1 MIKVEKSANTLDEG
15 IKNLMAGAK
24 ADYERMSTRNGQTE
38 LTGYSKEQVETWDN
52 KTKVMPG
59 KKYIKI
65 VQDTGVFCFIVK
77 EDFKHFKKG
86 DILKAA
92 GYNAPAL
99 NSARGNVLTGNY
111 AIQWTGPLYM
121 DSQRRLR

>member
-1 MIKVEKSANTLDEG
+1 MFVEKKANTLDEG

-24 ADYERMSTRNGQTE
+24 ADYVRMSTSGGRE
-38 LTGYSKEQVETWDN
+38 LTGYSKEQVDNWDN
-52 KTKVMPG
+52 KTKVSQG

-65 VQDTGVFCFIVK
+65 VQDTGVFCFIAK

-99 NSARGNVLTGNY
+99 NQPRGNVLTGNY
-111 AIQWTGPLYM
+111 MIQWTGPLYM

>member
-1 MIKVEKSANTLDEG
+1 MITVTKTANTLDEG

-24 ADYERMSTRNGQTE
+24 QDYVRMSTMGGKE
-38 LTGYSKEQVETWDN
+38 LTGYSKEQVDNWDS
-52 KTKVMPG
+52 KTSVRPG

-65 VQDTGVFCFIVK
+65 VQENGVFCFIVK

-92 GYNAPAL
+92 GFNAPAL

-111 AIQWTGPLYM
+111 PIRWTGPLY
-121 DSQRRLR
+121 LK

>member
-1 MIKVEKSANTLDEG
+1 MTTVNKTAETLDEG

-24 ADYERMSTRNGQTE
+24 DDYVKWSTMGGKE
-38 LTGYSKEQVETWDN
+38 LTGYSKEQVDNWDN
-52 KTKVMPG
+52 KTKVSQG

-65 VQDTGVFCFIVK
+65 VQDTGVFAFVCK
-77 EDFKHFKKG
+77 TDFKHFKKG

-99 NSARGNVLTGNY
+99 NSPRGNVLSGNY
-111 AIQWTGPLYM
+111 AIQWTGPLY
-121 DSQRRLR
+121 LR

>member
-1 MIKVEKSANTLDEG
+1 MIKVEKTAKTLEEG
-15 IKNLMAGAK
+15 IKNLMSGAK
-24 ADYERMSTRNGQTE
+24 QDYVRMSTSGGRE
-38 LTGYSKEQVETWDN
+38 LVGYSKEQVDNWDN
-52 KTKVMPG
+52 KTSVRNG

-65 VQDTGVFCFIVK
+65 VQDTGVFCFIAK

-111 AIQWTGPLYM
+111 AIQWTGPLY
-121 DSQRRLR
+121 LK

>member
-1 MIKVEKSANTLDEG
+1 MIKVSQKCETLEEG
-15 IKNLMAGAK
+15 IKFMMAGAK
-24 ADYERMSTRNGQTE
+24 ADYVRMSTSNGTKE
-38 LTGYSKEQVETWDN
+38 LTGYSLEQTSLWDK

-92 GYNAPAL
+92 GWNAPAL
-99 NSARGNVLTGNY
+99 NSPRGNVLSGNY
-111 AIQWTGPLYM
+111 AIQWTGPLY
-121 DSQRRLR
+121 LK